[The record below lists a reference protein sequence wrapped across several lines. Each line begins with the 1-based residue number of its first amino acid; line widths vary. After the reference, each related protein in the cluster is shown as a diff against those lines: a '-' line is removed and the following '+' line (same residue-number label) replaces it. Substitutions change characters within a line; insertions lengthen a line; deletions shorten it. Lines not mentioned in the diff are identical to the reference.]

1 MIRAILLDMDGV
13 LIDSERHWHSIEGS
27 WLRSVIPGWQDE
39 HQKECIG
46 LSMSGLYEM
55 LKHKYGLSMTF
66 DSFRLAYMDLAESI
80 YQKSADL
87 MPGCRDFLD
96 VARAADVKLAVV
108 SSSPKPWIQII
119 VDRFRIA
126 DYFCELVSADDV
138 GGIGKPN
145 PAVYLYAAEKV
156 SVSSSDC
163 AAIEDSENGI
173 LSAHRAG
180 MRCVGFR
187 NGWNDAARMDLADR
201 IIHGFSREALHFIL
215 AGPSDCPSW
224 PGRADAT

>member
-1 MIRAILLDMDGV
+1 MDGV

-27 WLRSVIPGWQDE
+27 WLRSVIPGWKDE

-55 LKHKYGLSMTF
+55 LQQKYGLSMPF

-80 YQKSADL
+80 YQESADL
-87 MPGCRDFLD
+87 MPRCRDFLNA
-96 VARAADVKLAVV
+96 ARAADMKLAVV
-108 SSSPKPWIQII
+108 SSSPKAWIQII
-119 VDRFRIA
+119 VDRFEIA

-145 PAVYLYAAEKV
+145 PDVYLYAAERV
-156 SVSSSDC
+156 SESRAHC

-180 MRCVGFR
+180 MRCIGFR

-201 IIHGFSREALHFIL
+201 IIHGFSTEALHAIRN
-215 AGPSDCPSW
+215 GE
-224 PGRADAT
+224 

>member
-13 LIDSERHWHSIEGS
+13 LIDSERHWHSIEGA

-55 LKHKYGLSMTF
+55 LQLKYGLSMSF

-80 YQKSADL
+80 YRTGADL
-87 MPGCRDFLD
+87 MPRCREFLNA
-96 VARAADVKLAVV
+96 ARTANMKLAVV
-108 SSSPKPWIQII
+108 SSSPKAWIQII
-119 VDRFRIA
+119 VDRFEIA

-145 PAVYLYAAEKV
+145 PDVYLYAADRV
-156 SVSSSDC
+156 SESPAHC

-180 MRCVGFR
+180 MRCIGFR
-187 NGWNDAARMDLADR
+187 NGWNDAARMDLANQ
-201 IIHGFSREALHFIL
+201 IIHGFSSKALASIRNG
-215 AGPSDCPSW
+215 A
-224 PGRADAT
+224 